1 MTRDEIFSFAIL
13 QNQYFIAY
21 KQAKRR
27 DDDIAIV
34 NMALNVH
41 IIPETNVIQEAH
53 IAFGGMAPT
62 TVLAKRTCQRII
74 GR

>member
-1 MTRDEIFSFAIL
+1 M
-13 QNQYFIAY
+13 AY

-34 NMALNVH
+34 NLAFNVYFEPRTS
-41 IIPETNVIQEAH
+41 IITKAFM
-53 IAFGGMAPT
+53 AFGGMAPT
-62 TVLAKRTCQRII
+62 TILARKTCEAMI